1 MTPRVPLV
9 EHGQM
14 SVCGPRARPV
24 VSLLLLAAA
33 AAGCSASQGARVDA
47 TVPNAQREQDT
58 ARLYASCMAERG
70 YAVELD
76 GRGGSRFDIPA
87 GQEAEATAADEACS
101 AKASA
106 VLGPSRVP
114 TEEELLDRYEFLLEM
129 KTCLEAE
136 GYDISEPPSRDSFV
150 DAVGANWY
158 PFAEIA
164 PTDEAEWARLNER
177 CPQF

>member
-1 MTPRVPLV
+1 
-9 EHGQM
+9 M
-14 SVCGPRARPV
+14 SVCGSWSRSV
-24 VSLLLLAAA
+24 VSLLLVGATIAT
-33 AAGCSASQGARVDA
+33 GCSASRGTQADT
-47 TVPNAQREQDT
+47 TVPSAQLEQDA

-70 YAVELD
+70 YVVELD

-87 GQEAEATAADEACS
+87 GQEAGATAADEVCS

-106 VLGPSRVP
+106 VLGPPRVP
-114 TEEELLDRYEFLLEM
+114 TAEELLDRYEFLLEM

-150 DAVGANWY
+150 DATGANWY

-164 PTDEAEWARLNER
+164 PTDEAEWSRLNER